1 MQEWSENNRACTTLW
16 TTLFRMNQ
24 LFTSF
29 DESGTL
35 TMPDLTF
42 FSPTDSASMRRQA
55 ATILADE
62 LDNIF
67 IVGRGAKYED
77 GVAHDQ
83 AVAATIE
90 ILTDP
95 EKKLADLAL
104 AVDANYLFWGEP
116 HRLA

>member
-16 TTLFRMNQ
+16 STLFRMRQ

-29 DESGTL
+29 SDSGTL

-42 FSPTDSASMRRQA
+42 FNPTASASMRRQE

-67 IVGRGAKYED
+67 IVGRGAQYED
-77 GVAHDQ
+77 GVSHDQ

-90 ILTDP
+90 ILTNG
-95 EKKLADLAL
+95 EKNLTDLAL
-104 AVDANYLFWGEP
+104 AVDENYLFWGESNN
-116 HRLA
+116 

>member
-42 FSPTDSASMRRQA
+42 FSPTDSSSMRRQA
-55 ATILADE
+55 AIILADQ

-67 IVGRGAKYED
+67 TVGRGAQYED
-77 GVAHDQ
+77 GVTHDQ
-83 AVAATIE
+83 AVAATVE
-90 ILTDP
+90 ILTDA
-95 EKKLADLAL
+95 EKNLTDLAS
-104 AVDANYLFWGEP
+104 AVDENYLFWGEP
-116 HRLA
+116 RS